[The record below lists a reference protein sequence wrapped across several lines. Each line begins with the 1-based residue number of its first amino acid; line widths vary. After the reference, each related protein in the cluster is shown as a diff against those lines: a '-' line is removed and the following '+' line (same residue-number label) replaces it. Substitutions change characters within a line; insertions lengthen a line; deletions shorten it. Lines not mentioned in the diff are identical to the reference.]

1 MELIVIFLLTLLN
14 GFFSLSEIA
23 LVSVKKGKM
32 QHLAN
37 NGSHRAKTI
46 LEILEN
52 PEHFLSSVQVGITLI
67 GIISGAYGGATLT
80 DDMDMLLSQFHF
92 LAPYTHSVSLVLV
105 IGSITYFSIVIGELV
120 PKTLAMNNADNIAL
134 VCVPIIKN
142 FTYATYPFVKMLS
155 FSTKYIL
162 RLFGAKE
169 NNVDHIS
176 EEELKFMLKSARK
189 SGIIEDEESE
199 VHQNIFSFSDQTART
214 LMTHNSEVEWIDLNW
229 TQQEIMEKLV
239 EYSHSKIVVSD
250 GLIDRITGILY
261 VRDFMENYSK
271 SDFQLRDYVEAPFF
285 IAQNMPAF
293 GILNKFKLNKQYI
306 GCVIDEYGSFLGII
320 TLHDLIEGIVGDLPE
335 EEEDFNEKIVKRTD
349 ETYLIDGRTTIF
361 ELNKYFDRVI
371 IEQNPHFSTIA
382 GYVID
387 QLKAMPQ
394 VGDTFENE
402 EHILEVMDLDGRR
415 VDKVLFSL
423 KEKSEV

>member
-1 MELIVIFLLTLLN
+1 MIFLLTLLN

-80 DDMDMLLSQFHF
+80 DDMDMLLNQFHF

-120 PKTLAMNNADNIAL
+120 PKTLAMNNAENIAL

-214 LMTHNSEVEWIDLNW
+214 LMTHNSEVEWIDVNW
-229 TQQEIMEKLV
+229 SQQEIMEKLV

-271 SDFQLRDYVEAPFF
+271 SDFQLRDYVEVPFF
-285 IAQNMPAF
+285 IAQNMPSF

-335 EEEDFNEKIVKRTD
+335 EEEDFNEKIVNRTD

-361 ELNKYFDRVI
+361 ELNKYFNRVI

-423 KEKSEV
+423 KQKSEV